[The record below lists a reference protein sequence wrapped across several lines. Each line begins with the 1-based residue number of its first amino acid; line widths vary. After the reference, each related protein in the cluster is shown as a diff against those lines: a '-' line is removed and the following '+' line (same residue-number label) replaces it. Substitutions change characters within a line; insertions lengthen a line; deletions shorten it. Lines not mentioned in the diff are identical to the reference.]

1 VKRTIGIGLIYGASI
16 FIMLSILFLFNV
28 LKFNHAYST
37 AAFGF
42 LLYIVG
48 IFLTREG
55 KLTVYKIG
63 MIFLSIVLIFLAII
77 KEIT

>member
-1 VKRTIGIGLIYGASI
+1 MKRVIGIGLIYGAAVL
-16 FIMLSILFLFNV
+16 IMLSILFLFNV

-42 LLYIVG
+42 LLYIGG
-48 IFLTREG
+48 IYLTREG

-63 MIFLSIVLIFLAII
+63 MIIFAIVLIFLAVI